1 MTPCVNVYIEL
12 YRLAYVSRKNSFS
25 VSYGM
30 KTTSD
35 MNVETSICRDINAW
49 LYILATKVSS
59 HHLYNKHM
67 ACVLW
72 LYKYHDL
79 SHRLVKNDNKWSRK
93 QMPSL

>member
-1 MTPCVNVYIEL
+1 MTPCVNVYIECIDL
-12 YRLAYVSRKNSFS
+12 RMYHVKTIFKVSC
-25 VSYGM
+25 GM
-30 KTTSD
+30 KTTSY
-35 MNVETSICRDINAW
+35 MKVGTSICRDMNAW

-79 SHRLVKNDNKWSRK
+79 SYRLVKNDNKLSRK
-93 QMPSL
+93 